1 MNLWLDGWWIAGR
14 KNLWMD
20 DWIYEMISE
29 WTVDHE
35 LMNTGSMN
43 LRDYRLMEIL
53 VYKIGNLL
61 VYKIGNLLINE
72 IGI

>member
-14 KNLWMD
+14 TNLWMD
-20 DWIYEMISE
+20 EWIYEMIS
-29 WTVDHE
+29 E

-61 VYKIGNLLINE
+61 INE